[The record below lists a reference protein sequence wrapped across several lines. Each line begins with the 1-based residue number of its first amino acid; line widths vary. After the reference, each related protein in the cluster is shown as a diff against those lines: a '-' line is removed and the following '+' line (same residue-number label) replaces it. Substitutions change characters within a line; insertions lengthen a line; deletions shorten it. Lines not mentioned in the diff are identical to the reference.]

1 MMNNNWKERICEI
14 INDIETNV
22 LDVYFLLFS
31 ECLKGTPDPELRFQ
45 YIIEAVQEKV
55 FLEKGESLYISESII
70 NNNTEQYII
79 ELVDY
84 IRILSERNYAAGE
97 FYGILY
103 RHVFNGELYPK
114 ETAIQSYL
122 LYLLAERTPGIPY
135 YQTTKLLKLPNEEY
149 KVIVN
154 RIQPQIQ
161 RAVAMLNRHF
171 KTKTE
176 EISQLYYISQDMAL
190 EEERIVYW
198 SVVIDI
204 MRNISRERVKIQ
216 DSKEE

>member
-1 MMNNNWKERICEI
+1 MMDNWKERICEI
-14 INDIETNV
+14 INNMETNV

-31 ECLKGTPDPELRFQ
+31 ECIKGTTDPEQRFQ
-45 YIIEAVQEKV
+45 YIIEAVQGKT

-84 IRILSERNYAAGE
+84 IRILSERNYAVDE

-122 LYLLAERTPGIPY
+122 LYLLAERTPGVPY
-135 YQTTKLLKLPNEEY
+135 YQTKNLLKLPNEEY
-149 KVIVN
+149 RAIVK

-176 EISQLYYISQDMAL
+176 EMSQLYYISQDMVL

-204 MRNISRERVKIQ
+204 MRTISRDGVKNQ
-216 DSKEE
+216 DSKDE